1 MTPTRTSRAATPK
14 SRRASTLHSRQ
25 EGCRCLQGQ
34 ELRLRNL
41 RRHLHRQGRC
51 SAHLPHRSSL
61 PGLRPRAERSDVPQ
75 SIPCRPRVRNCA
87 DVHKPIRT
95 CCYTYQQVFAAVTN
109 YLKATY
115 GLVPTRNARI
125 SPELVSCP
133 TTCRRTS
140 TPNTYPS
147 MPSDNF
153 YDKWLEQ
160 DSKPASH
167 PQKAQ
172 RPNP

>member
-1 MTPTRTSRAATPK
+1 MEKKCPASSLVHSSRSSGSLFGIPLCSRPSPCMTPTRTSRAAM
-14 SRRASTLHSRQ
+14 LHSRQ

-51 SAHLPHRSSL
+51 LAHLPHQSSL

-115 GLVPTRNARI
+115 GLVPDQKCKDI
-125 SPELVSCP
+125 SRACFLPH
-133 TTCRRTS
+133 
-140 TPNTYPS
+140 
-147 MPSDNF
+147 D
-153 YDKWLEQ
+153 
-160 DSKPASH
+160 
-167 PQKAQ
+167 PQAYINPKYVPFNAQ
-172 RPNP
+172 R